1 MPLPTK
7 AEIKE
12 LERAA
17 EDLTDSVKD
26 MMGTTL
32 STSHRLQHT
41 DILAFDS
48 ASTIAFK
55 ATLSREKPRQ
65 A

>member
-1 MPLPTK
+1 VTALVLRSTANIIEEEMPPTK

-26 MMGTTL
+26 MMGIYY
-32 STSHRLQHT
+32 H
-41 DILAFDS
+41 AFNMTPS
-48 ASTIAFK
+48 AAS
-55 ATLSREKPRQ
+55 
-65 A
+65 

>member
-1 MPLPTK
+1 VTALVLRSTANIIEEEMPPTN

-26 MMGTTL
+26 MMGIYY
-32 STSHRLQHT
+32 H
-41 DILAFDS
+41 AFNMTPS
-48 ASTIAFK
+48 AAS
-55 ATLSREKPRQ
+55 
-65 A
+65 